1 MRSLFFPARARE
13 ATPDQLV
20 LTGAAGGYGV
30 DPIDG
35 DVGYRLAGAGKR
47 EIPSWVNDK
56 ARAYSIAAYRMNPM
70 ARAIIDTYVSFCVG
84 DSGVSLQCAS
94 DQVRPIAEAFWNDPR
109 VDLGHIQDALL
120 RDFMLNGELAYEM
133 MVGETT
139 GVVQLSPVDPSRIS
153 GVTLDRGNP
162 LWPAE
167 LHISAAD
174 GGTRPYSVVQVDDI
188 TGLRTGQFFFRT
200 GWRALITDRRG
211 QPFLAPIL
219 DELDSYDRVLNNL
232 IDRTALA
239 RYLAFEVTVK
249 AGSDANA
256 VKNFIAE
263 RGGTHVPQ
271 SGTVEVHNESVEW
284 KALNAQSGAFEDSE
298 TLTSILTN
306 IAGGSGLAKTWLA
319 DPSNSNRATSMTMA
333 EPVRRR
339 VSGVQA
345 AWLNHMT
352 DLARFAVDQA
362 VRADRLPAMVT
373 STDSSSGATTQVPA
387 AQTVRVAG
395 PEIAA
400 SDAQV
405 TAQVILNLANGL
417 QAGVTAGIITK
428 EAAGL
433 AVQKAWEQFVGSP
446 FRHDL
451 ALPADDGT
459 DETDDGQGEES
470 DAAAEARKRK
480 FRRVG

>member
-1 MRSLFFPARARE
+1 MRSFFFPARARE

-20 LTGAAGGYGV
+20 LTGAAGGYGI

-35 DVGYRLAGAGKR
+35 DVGYRQLGTGQR

-56 ARAYSIAAYRMNPM
+56 ARAYSVAAYRSNPM

-84 DSGVSLQCAS
+84 DSGVSLQCTS
-94 DQVRPIAEAFWNDPR
+94 DEVRPVAEAFWNDPK
-109 VDLGHIQDALL
+109 VDLGHIQEMLL
-120 RDFMLNGELAYEM
+120 RDFMLNGELAYEL

-139 GVVQLSPVDPSRIS
+139 GVVQISPIDVSRIT
-153 GVTLDRGNP
+153 GVSLDRGNP
-162 LWPAE
+162 LWPAQLYVANAE
-167 LHISAAD
+167 
-174 GGTRPYSVVQVDDI
+174 GGSTPYSVVQVDDI
-188 TGLRTGQFFFRT
+188 TGLRLGQFLFRT

-239 RYLAFEVTVK
+239 RYLAFDVTVK
-249 AGSDANA
+249 GNSDENA
-256 VKNFIAE
+256 VKNFIAA

-271 SGTVEVHNESVEW
+271 SGTIEVHNESVEW
-284 KALNAQSGAFEDSE
+284 KPMNAQSGAFEDAE

-306 IAGGSGLAKTWLA
+306 IAGGTGLTKTWLA

-345 AWLNHMT
+345 SWLNHMT

-362 VRADRLPAMVT
+362 IRAGRLPATVP
-373 STDSSSGATTQVPA
+373 STDSASGAVMEVPSA
-387 AQTVRVAG
+387 LTVRIAG

-405 TAQVILNLANGL
+405 TAQVMLNLANGL
-417 QAGVTAGIITK
+417 AAAVTSGIITN

-433 AVQKAWEQFVGSP
+433 AIQKAWEQFVGSP

-451 ALPADDGT
+451 ALPDDGVG
-459 DETDDGQGEES
+459 DEPPVDDASDVVGE
-470 DAAAEARKRK
+470 AKRK